1 MSDVAA
7 PSALQRRVQRA
18 LLGLIMAG
26 LAIFP
31 AAWLMARS
39 TSARAVLSSWGE
51 PATAP
56 RLGAADARAVAEA
69 VRSSLELL
77 EEHRPGDALAPIEAG
92 LHLDPGNHQLWT
104 NRCIAQGLLGNRS
117 QAVAACGRALAL
129 DPFVR
134 RSVNNLAWVRSLP
147 EQTQSEHGLASG
159 G

>member
-7 PSALQRRVQRA
+7 PSALQRRVQRG
-18 LLGLIMAG
+18 LLGVIMAG

-31 AAWLMARS
+31 VAWLVAR
-39 TSARAVLSSWGE
+39 TASARALLSSWGE
-51 PATAP
+51 PAEAP

-69 VRSSLELL
+69 VRSSLALL
-77 EEHRPGDALAPIEAG
+77 EQHRAGDALASIEAG
-92 LHLDPGNHQLWT
+92 LRLDPGNHQLWT
-104 NRCIAQGLLGNRS
+104 NRCVALGVLGHRA

-129 DPFVR
+129 DPFVK

-147 EQTQSEHGLASG
+147 EQTPSEHSLTKG